1 METRAITTELLE
13 LERRFWQAMKDKDA
27 ETAMSLSDE
36 NVIVTGAQ
44 GVGRIDRQS
53 LGQMVTSPKSTLD
66 SFELGDR
73 AEVSR
78 IGDDVAII
86 AYKVHE
92 EMHVD
97 GHPVKLDAAESSTW
111 VRRDGRWVC
120 AAHSEAIAGD
130 PYGRDR
136 R

>member
-92 EMHVD
+92 ELHVD

>member
-86 AYKVHE
+86 AYEVHE

>member
-1 METRAITTELLE
+1 METQAITTELLE

-27 ETAMSLSDE
+27 QTAMSLSDE

-92 EMHVD
+92 ELHVD